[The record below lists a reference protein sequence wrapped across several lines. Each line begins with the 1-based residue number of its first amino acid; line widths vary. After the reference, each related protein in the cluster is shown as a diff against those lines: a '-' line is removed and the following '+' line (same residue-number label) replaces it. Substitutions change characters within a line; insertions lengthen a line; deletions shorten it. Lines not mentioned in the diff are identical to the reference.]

1 VAGSDLT
8 WLGDPSVFH
17 GEGAFWD
24 PAVGA
29 LRYVDMFRGDVVT
42 LQAGRSTR
50 THVGDV
56 AALVR
61 ARAAGGYVV
70 ATEQG
75 FALLDAD
82 LRVDR
87 EVRAFELAD
96 IRMNEGACDATG
108 RLYCGSM
115 AYDLRPHHG
124 KLYRLDTDLSIH
136 VVLERVSVPNGLV
149 WASDG
154 GTAFHADTVEGR
166 VNAYEVDVAT
176 GAFGASSVFIDFAL
190 LPGAPDGMA
199 MDEEGGLWV
208 AMWQGGAIRRFDA
221 TGRHTDAIPTG
232 VSNPTSCAFG
242 GADGRTLYITTS
254 RDGLGGRTEPHAG
267 QVLAVEV
274 GVRGAP
280 VHAFGG

>member
-1 VAGSDLT
+1 VAGSDVA

-24 PAVGA
+24 STVGA

-42 LQAGRSTR
+42 LQDGRSTR
-50 THVGDV
+50 SHIGTV

-61 ARAAGGYVV
+61 RRAAGGYVV

-75 FALLDAD
+75 FALLGPD
-82 LRVDR
+82 LRVER
-87 EVRAFELAD
+87 EVRAFDLPD
-96 IRMNEGACDATG
+96 IRMNEGACDARG

-115 AYDLRPHHG
+115 AYDLSPRKG
-124 KLYRLDTDLSIH
+124 TLYRLDPDLSVH

-149 WASDG
+149 WAPDG
-154 GTAFHADTVEGR
+154 RTAFHADTVESTVR
-166 VNAYEVDVAT
+166 AYEFDVTT
-176 GAFGASSVFIDFAL
+176 GTLGASSVFLDFASA
-190 LPGAPDGMA
+190 PGAPDGMA

-208 AMWQGGAIRRFDA
+208 AMWGGGAVRRFSA
-221 TGRHTDAIPTG
+221 TGSLTDTIPTG
-232 VSNPTSCAFG
+232 VTNPTSCAFG
-242 GADGRTLYITTS
+242 GPEGRTLFVTTS

-267 QVLAVEV
+267 QVLTVDV

>member
-1 VAGSDLT
+1 VAGSDLR

-17 GEGAFWD
+17 GEGGFWD

-42 LQAGRSTR
+42 LQDGRSTR
-50 THVGDV
+50 THVGEV

-61 ARAAGGYVV
+61 GRETGGYVV

-82 LRVDR
+82 LRPER
-87 EVRAFELAD
+87 EVRAFDQAGV
-96 IRMNEGACDATG
+96 RMNEGACDAAG

-115 AYDLRPHHG
+115 HYDLRPHQG
-124 KLYRLDTDLSIH
+124 TLYLLDTDLSVH

-149 WASDG
+149 WSSDG
-154 GTAFHADTVEGR
+154 GTAFHADTIEGK
-166 VNAYEVDVAT
+166 VFAYEVDVAT
-176 GAFGASSVFIDFAL
+176 GAFGARSVFIDLAS

-208 AMWQGGAIRRFDA
+208 AMWQGGAVRRFDA
-221 TGRHTDAIPTG
+221 TGRLTDTIPTG
-232 VSNPTSCAFG
+232 VTNPTSCAFG
-242 GADGRTLYITTS
+242 GADGRTLFITTS

-267 QVLAVEV
+267 QVLAIEV
-274 GVRGAP
+274 GVRGAR
-280 VHAFGG
+280 VHEFGG